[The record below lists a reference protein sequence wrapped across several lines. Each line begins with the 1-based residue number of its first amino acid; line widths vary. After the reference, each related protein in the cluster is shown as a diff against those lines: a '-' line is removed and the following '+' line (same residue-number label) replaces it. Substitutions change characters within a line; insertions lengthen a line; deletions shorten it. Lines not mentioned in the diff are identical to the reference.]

1 MDTEIIVPPGAEDPL
16 SAALAERSK
25 DTLKMVEAA
34 IAGGNVR
41 LAFQPAFAVDRDER
55 PAFFEG
61 LIRILDAT
69 GRVIPARDFIEAIE
83 TSDLGRR
90 IDCLALEMGLA
101 ALRETPNL
109 RLSVNLSA
117 RSIGYAP
124 WLRKLEEGLADAPD
138 TAARLI
144 LEITESSAIL
154 MPDVVKAFMAD
165 LQERGIVFALDD
177 FGAGY
182 SSFRYLRD
190 LYFDILKI
198 DGRYINGIHS
208 SPDDQALVK
217 ALISIGRHFDM
228 VTVAEGVERQA
239 DADYLS
245 RIGVDCLQGYHLGVP
260 SLTPDWDMR
269 RPDLDRTTRQ
279 AG

>member
-1 MDTEIIVPPGAEDPL
+1 MDTDTFVAQGADDPL
-16 SAALAERSK
+16 SAAVADRDK
-25 DTLKMVEAA
+25 DRLKMVEAA
-34 IAGGNVR
+34 ISGGNVR
-41 LAFQPAFAVDRDER
+41 LAFQPVFAIDRSER

-69 GRVIPARDFIEAIE
+69 GRVIPARDFIGAVEA
-83 TSDLGRR
+83 SDLGRR

-101 ALRETPNL
+101 ALREVPNL

-124 WLRKLEEGLADAPD
+124 WLRTLEEGLQGAPD

-154 MPDVVKAFMAD
+154 MPDVVKAFMTD
-165 LQERGIVFALDD
+165 LQDQGIAFALDD

-198 DGRYINGIHS
+198 DGRFINGVHA

-217 ALISIGRHFDM
+217 ALIGIGRHFDM
-228 VTVAEGVERQA
+228 VTVAEGVESPR
-239 DADYLS
+239 DAEYLAQ
-245 RIGVDCLQGYHLGVP
+245 IGIDCLQGYHLGVP
-260 SLTPDWDMR
+260 TLTPDWNMR
-269 RPDLDRTTRQ
+269 RPDM
-279 AG
+279 AGPAQRAG

>member
-1 MDTEIIVPPGAEDPL
+1 MDTDTFVPPGAEDPI
-16 SAALAERSK
+16 SAALADRDK

-41 LAFQPAFAVDRDER
+41 LAFQPIFAVDRDER
-55 PAFFEG
+55 PAYFEG

-69 GRVIPARDFIEAIE
+69 GRVIPARDFIGAIE
-83 TSDLGRR
+83 ANELGRQ
-90 IDCLALEMGLA
+90 IDCMALKMGIA

-109 RLSVNLSA
+109 RLSINLSA

-124 WLRKLEEGLADAPD
+124 WMRTLEEGLKGAPD

-154 MPDVVKAFMAD
+154 MPDVVKAFMTD
-165 LQERGIVFALDD
+165 LQEQGIAFALDD

-198 DGRYINGIHS
+198 DGRFINGIHA

-217 ALISIGRHFDM
+217 ALIGIGRHFDM
-228 VTVAEGVERQA
+228 VTVAEGVESQA
-239 DADYLS
+239 DADYLA

-260 SLTPDWDMR
+260 TLKPDWNLR
-269 RPDLDRTTRQ
+269 RPSADGAARR